1 MTASEALAAKYADIF
16 VELFDRIAG
25 DWTVPWAGGGSHP
38 QQNMEGTPYRGANAM
53 LTSMTAAARGY
64 AVPVWLTFRRAGEL
78 GCPVR
83 EGEHGIPVVKYD
95 FWYREKAGGR
105 KVQGLT
111 DEQFAL
117 LPKERQD
124 ELERRCTMQWHTVFN
139 ICQTS
144 FRDVYPDQYGQVLSL
159 FGANE
164 PRRETLDVLDRMV
177 GTDAWLCPVRVADVA
192 EPSYVERFDRI
203 DVPPKE
209 RFPDESRYYVTLL
222 HEMIHSTGSE
232 ERLDRSGL
240 SSTLLG
246 ERAREELVAEL
257 GAATLGTLAGLEPTI
272 RRDNL
277 QYLKAWSSAISHSP
291 EIIYMAVADASR
303 AADLA
308 SRHLGLEQAKGF
320 DLGRILEGTEK
331 ERESKGLETGKRES
345 HIAHRP
351 GWNPVKAPR
360 RDKGLSI

>member
-1 MTASEALAAKYADIF
+1 MTPSEAIASKYARIF
-16 VELFDRIAG
+16 SELFDRISG
-25 DWTVPWAGGGSHP
+25 DWTAPWSAGGPFP
-38 QQNMEGTPYRGANAM
+38 QQNMEGDPYRGTNAL
-53 LTSMTAAARGY
+53 LTSVTATARGF
-64 AVPVWLTFRRAGEL
+64 ALPVWLTFPRASEL
-78 GCPVR
+78 GLHVR
-83 EGEHGIPVVKYD
+83 DGERSIPVVKYD
-95 FWYREKAGGR
+95 FWYRERESGR
-105 KVQGLT
+105 RVPGLSE
-111 DEQFAL
+111 EQFAL

-124 ELERRCTMQWHTVFN
+124 ELERRCTMHWSTVFN
-139 ICQTS
+139 LSQTD
-144 FRDVYPDQYGQVLSL
+144 FREAFPVQYGELL
-159 FGANE
+159 DILGTRE
-164 PRRETLDVLDRMV
+164 PRKESLEVLDRMV
-177 GTDAWLCPVRVADVA
+177 ANDGWLCPVCTADVP
-192 EPSYVERFDRI
+192 EPAYLERFDRI

-240 SSTLLG
+240 SSALLG

-272 RRDNL
+272 RKDNL
-277 QYLKAWSSAISHSP
+277 QYLKAWSSAISRSP
-291 EIIYMAVADASR
+291 EIIYMAVSDASR

-320 DLGRILEGTEK
+320 DLGRILNDIDR
-331 ERESKGLETGKRES
+331 ERTMRKDAVGKRS
-345 HIAHRP
+345 GHRP